1 MFTWTHKLVTLAYS
15 MFPAQCCL
23 ISLQAHGSMY
33 LCGCNHECKH
43 VLIAFVN
50 YKGHLLNTVHNDTE
64 HVVYTQSLRLYGRM
78 GLDLMGN
85 LLYLFFFFA
94 LQTMRLAVPMCR
106 ISDFYSW
113 LQIKHVTDHIE
124 TIRSVLSELIPRK
137 FKVCVSLNDFRIRNW
152 LSVYFL
158 KAK

>member
-1 MFTWTHKLVTLAYS
+1 

-85 LLYLFFFFA
+85 LLYLFFFFCTTNDETGRA
-94 LQTMRLAVPMCR
+94 NVP
-106 ISDFYSW
+106 D
-113 LQIKHVTDHIE
+113 Q
-124 TIRSVLSELIPRK
+124 
-137 FKVCVSLNDFRIRNW
+137 
-152 LSVYFL
+152 
-158 KAK
+158 